1 MKKAILA
8 MGLVGVLNSFANAI
22 VMMDASYARE
32 LCSLWDQ
39 TPALVG
45 MASSSSEWRGAP
57 VRKLFLYRK
66 DCSPSKQIELYIQN
80 MNGKAEC
87 VYGGWA
93 KDRRTGND
101 FLMYATTKHWIEMGR
116 GDYGPMHA
124 MMFGELSFSGPKFV
138 AMANMGPFSKF
149 LRLLGR
155 IPAQTNVCP

>member
-1 MKKAILA
+1 MKKLMLLLSMYVGLA
-8 MGLVGVLNSFANAI
+8 SAT
-22 VMMDASYARE
+22 VMMDANYARE
-32 LCSLWDQ
+32 LCNLWDQ
-39 TPALVG
+39 TPALVN

-66 DCSPSKQIELYIQN
+66 DCRSRQIELYIQN

-93 KDRRTGND
+93 KDPRTGND

-155 IPAQTNVCP
+155 IPANTNACP

>member
-1 MKKAILA
+1 MKKAILT
-8 MGLVGVLNSFANAI
+8 MCLVGILNSFADAI

-45 MASSSSEWRGAP
+45 MASSSSEWREAP

-124 MMFGELSFSGPKFV
+124 MIFGELSFSGPKFV